1 MYNKKNMKN
10 MKKLFL
16 VSALTAMTFVF
27 LASTASVKAQS
38 TKTTSTTVVTKDNS
52 ATPAA
57 CCKAVT
63 IGSCDKSKCDKSK
76 CDKSKCDKS
85 KCTGKC
91 THSGTSCTNSPG
103 CKMAGTSNTTSM
115 QRKSCSE
122 AMKTK
127 PVK

>member
-1 MYNKKNMKN
+1 MKN

-16 VSALTAMTFVF
+16 AVMLVSMTLIF
-27 LASTASVKAQS
+27 LGSTVCVKAQTS
-38 TKTTSTTVVTKDNS
+38 NTTVTTVVTKDNS
-52 ATPAA
+52 SATKT
-57 CCKAVT
+57 CCKSGT
-63 IGSCDKSKCDKSK
+63 ISTCDKSKCDKSK

-91 THSGTSCTNSPG
+91 THSGTSCANSSG

-115 QRKSCSE
+115 QRKSCCE

-127 PVK
+127 PAK